1 MRAWIGR
8 RPDLIAALLGPILL
22 LLLLT
27 GMARAQAEREA
38 EALDQLFAQ
47 LRIAPDASAAQDIT
61 QKIWIVWTS
70 PADPLLAARM
80 REILQLRNN
89 MDLPGALALLD
100 ELVVD
105 YPEYAEG
112 WNQRATIHYLMSNY
126 DASLADID
134 KVLQF
139 EPRHFGALVGRAVIY
154 RSQGK
159 QTLAVKDMAAA
170 LAVHPF
176 LVERALFPELL
187 DDVTRI

>member
-8 RPDLIAALLGPILL
+8 RPDLIAALLGPMLL

-27 GMARAQAEREA
+27 GMARAQGERDA
-38 EALDQLFAQ
+38 QVLDQLFAQ
-47 LRIAPDASAAQDIT
+47 LRIAPDANAAHAID
-61 QKIWIVWTS
+61 QKIWIAWTS

-80 REILQLRNN
+80 REILQLRGG
-89 MDLPGALALLD
+89 MDLPSALVLLD
-100 ELVVD
+100 ALVVD
-105 YPEYAEG
+105 YPDYAEG
-112 WNQRATIHYLMSNY
+112 WNQRATIHYLMSDY
-126 DASLADID
+126 DASLADIE

-154 RSQGK
+154 RGQGK
-159 QTLAVKDMAAA
+159 QALAVKDMAAA
-170 LAVHPF
+170 LALHPF

>member
-105 YPEYAEG
+105 YPDYAEG

>member
-1 MRAWIGR
+1 MRPWIGR
-8 RPDLIAALLGPILL
+8 RPDLIAALLGPVLL
-22 LLLLT
+22 LLLAV
-27 GMARAQAEREA
+27 MANAQDRPAA
-38 EALDQLFAQ
+38 TLDQLFAQ
-47 LRIAPDASAAQDIT
+47 LRIAPDAGAAQDIT
-61 QKIWIVWTS
+61 DKIWIVWTS

-80 REILQLRNN
+80 REILQLRNG
-89 MDLPGALALLD
+89 MDLPGALTLLD

-105 YPEYAEG
+105 YPDYAEG
-112 WNQRATIHYLMSNY
+112 WNQRATIHYLMSDY
-126 DASLADID
+126 EASLADIG
-134 KVLQF
+134 KVLQL

-170 LAVHPF
+170 LALHPF